1 MKKKKKAKKLTK
13 AEFERVQDIKNRT
26 EVLDK
31 ELLALA
37 KYELQIIDRKNIALD
52 FSKSLQEDDQALAK
66 ELSEKYGNVSVDLD
80 TGDIRQPE
88 EK

>member
-1 MKKKKKAKKLTK
+1 MAKKKAKKLTK

>member
-1 MKKKKKAKKLTK
+1 MAKKKAKKLTK
-13 AEFERVQDIKNRT
+13 AEFEKVQDIKNRT

-52 FSKSLQEDDQALAK
+52 FSKTLQEDDQALAK

-80 TGDIRQPE
+80 TGEIRQPE
-88 EK
+88 QK

>member
-1 MKKKKKAKKLTK
+1 MAKKKSKKLNK

-31 ELLALA
+31 ELLALS

-80 TGDIRQPE
+80 TGEIRQPE

>member
-1 MKKKKKAKKLTK
+1 MAKKKSKKLNK

-31 ELLALA
+31 ELLALS

-52 FSKSLQEDDQALAK
+52 FSKSLQEDDQSLAK

-80 TGDIRQPE
+80 TGEIKQPE

>member
-1 MKKKKKAKKLTK
+1 MAKKKGKKLNK

-26 EVLDK
+26 EILDK
-31 ELLALA
+31 ELLALS

-52 FSKSLQEDDQALAK
+52 YSKSLQEDDQSLAK

-80 TGDIRQPE
+80 TGEIKQPA

>member
-1 MKKKKKAKKLTK
+1 MAKKKLKKLNK

-31 ELLALA
+31 ELLALS

-52 FSKSLQEDDQALAK
+52 FSKSLQEDDQSLAK

-80 TGDIRQPE
+80 TGEIKQPE

>member
-1 MKKKKKAKKLTK
+1 MAKKKAKKLTK

-52 FSKSLQEDDQALAK
+52 FSKTLQEDDQALAK

>member
-1 MKKKKKAKKLTK
+1 MAKKKAKKLTK

-31 ELLALA
+31 ELLALS

-80 TGDIRQPE
+80 TGEIRQPE

>member
-1 MKKKKKAKKLTK
+1 MAKKKAKKLTK

-52 FSKSLQEDDQALAK
+52 FSKALQEDDQALAK

-80 TGDIRQPE
+80 TGEIRQPE

>member
-1 MKKKKKAKKLTK
+1 MAKKKAKKLTK
-13 AEFERVQDIKNRT
+13 AEFEKVQDIKNRT

-52 FSKSLQEDDQALAK
+52 FSKTLQEDDQALAK

-80 TGDIRQPE
+80 TGEIRQPE

>member
-1 MKKKKKAKKLTK
+1 MAKKKAKKLTK

-52 FSKSLQEDDQALAK
+52 FSKTLQEDDQALAK

-80 TGDIRQPE
+80 TGEIRQPE